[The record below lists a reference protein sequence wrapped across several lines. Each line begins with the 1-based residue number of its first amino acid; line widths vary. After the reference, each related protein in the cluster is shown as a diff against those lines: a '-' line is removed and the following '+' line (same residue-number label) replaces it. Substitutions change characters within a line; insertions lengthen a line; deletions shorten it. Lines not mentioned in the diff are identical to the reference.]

1 MNSELFDALELLE
14 KTKGIPVDYMLEKIE
29 AALVSA
35 FKKEYGSASVRVD
48 INKDKKEQKKKYGGT
63 I

>member
-1 MNSELFDALELLE
+1 MNAALFEALETLE

-48 INKDKKEQKKKYGGT
+48 INKAK
-63 I
+63 